1 MALSNTHDVMV
12 TGEMG
17 GSVEL
22 DYLPEGLFCVIR
34 APTSDRIRRL
44 SQQEEVA

>member
-1 MALSNTHDVMV
+1 MALSTTHDVLV

-22 DYLPEGLFCVIR
+22 DYLPEGLFRVIR
-34 APTSDRIRRL
+34 APTSDRIRPR
-44 SQQEEVA
+44 SPQEEVA